1 MEERIKYDIEKR
13 AERSDAD
20 ESKPK
25 SQRLNGGFQQV
36 RRRVAMG

>member
-1 MEERIKYDIEKR
+1 MEERIKYDVEKR

-25 SQRLNGGFQQV
+25 ANDLTAGSSK
-36 RRRVAMG
+36 